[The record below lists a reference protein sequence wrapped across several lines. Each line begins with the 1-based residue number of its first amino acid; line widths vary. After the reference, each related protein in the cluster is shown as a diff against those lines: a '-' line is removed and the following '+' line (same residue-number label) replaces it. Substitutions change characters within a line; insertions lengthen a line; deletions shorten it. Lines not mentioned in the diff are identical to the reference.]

1 MRDLVRLGS
10 SALLVIAMMLVG
22 GLVLWVGIPLA
33 WLWIGSQIQ
42 GATDSL
48 GAAVAAM
55 LFGVILS
62 IALVVPVLGWLS
74 RKYGEIRVA
83 RGLDDTG
90 GFVLEVVMVTTAA
103 IAIVGFTIWFLV
115 FSGTSPIPLNLSY

>member
-1 MRDLVRLGS
+1 
-10 SALLVIAMMLVG
+10 VIAMMLVG
-22 GLVLWVGIPLA
+22 GVVLWVGIPLA

-55 LFGVILS
+55 MFGVISS
-62 IALVVPVLGWLS
+62 IALMIPVLGWLS

-103 IAIVGFTIWFLV
+103 VAIVGFTIWFLV

>member
-1 MRDLVRLGS
+1 MRDLWPGS
-10 SALLVIAMMLVG
+10 SAVLVIAMMLVG

-42 GATDSL
+42 AATDSL

-55 LFGVILS
+55 MFGVILS
-62 IALVVPVLGWLS
+62 IALMVPVLGWLS

-90 GFVLEVVMVTTAA
+90 GFVLEVVIVTTAA

>member
-10 SALLVIAMMLVG
+10 SAALVIAMMLVG
-22 GLVLWVGIPLA
+22 GVVLWVGIPLA
-33 WLWIGSQIQ
+33 WLWIGSQVQ

-55 LFGVILS
+55 MFGVIVS
-62 IALVVPVLGWLS
+62 IALMIPVLGWLS

-103 IAIVGFTIWFLV
+103 VAIVGFTIWFLV